1 MNKALILLAHGS
13 TDPRWQAPFQAMEEH
28 VRARM
33 NMPVRLANMELCDP
47 LLEDVV
53 AHLASENMRHIDILP
68 LFFAAGRHL
77 REDVPGQL
85 KALREAHPSVSMD
98 LLDPVGQHPA
108 FIEAVVHIV
117 ESRDTDS
124 TLVQDGSHVQ

>member
-13 TDPRWQAPFQAMEEH
+13 TDPRWQAPFQTMEER

-33 NMPVRLANMELCDP
+33 SMPVRLANMELCDP

-53 AHLASENMRHIDILP
+53 ASLIREGHQHIDILP

-77 REDVPGQL
+77 REDVPAQL
-85 KALREAHPSVSMD
+85 DALREAHPSVTLD

-108 FIEAVVHIV
+108 FIEAVIHIV
-117 ESRDTDS
+117 EARDADPA
-124 TLVQDGSHVQ
+124 LVQNRSHVQ